1 MSDEQVPRSHLSLD
15 IHHAYFLLGLK
26 PGASLAQVKQAY
38 RQLVKVWHPDRFFE
52 QQEKQQAEEKL
63 KQINEAYNQLKYYQP
78 IETNQSS
85 PRNEVKIHN
94 SRYDAES
101 FYELGKENVSKKM
114 YPEAIA
120 NFTSA
125 IRLNPKY
132 IKAYK
137 LRGFSCSELGYEYR
151 ATADLNKAAELEWEF
166 KHPGVAPR
174 KTPKSTSKPVS
185 FKQRVCQRIKNLLHL
200 NR

>member
-1 MSDEQVPRSHLSLD
+1 MSDRLD
-15 IHHAYFLLGLK
+15 IYHAYKILGLK

-38 RQLVKVWHPDRFFE
+38 HQLAKLWHPDQIFE
-52 QQEKQQAEEKL
+52 QQEKQQAEEKF

-85 PRNEVKIHN
+85 PPNEVKIYN
-94 SRYDAES
+94 YRYDAES
-101 FYELGKENVSKKM
+101 FYELGKENFSKKM
-114 YPEAIA
+114 YTEAIA

-137 LRGFSCSELGYEYR
+137 LRGLSCSELGYEYR

-166 KHPGVAPR
+166 KHPNVAPR

-185 FKQRVCQRIKNLLHL
+185 FKQRVCQKIKKLLRL
-200 NR
+200 NRRKT